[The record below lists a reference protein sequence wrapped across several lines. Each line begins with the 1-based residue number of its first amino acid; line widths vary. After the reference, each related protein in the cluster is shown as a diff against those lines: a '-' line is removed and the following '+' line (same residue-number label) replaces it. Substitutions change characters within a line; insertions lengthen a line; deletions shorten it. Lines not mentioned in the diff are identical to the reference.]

1 MRFVQTVRLITFLCI
16 LNTSALKLSDS
27 QNFLRQSDE
36 KKGKAEHGN
45 ELENFKATLEML
57 LPYRR
62 KKTIS
67 GEEKRKGI
75 QDLS

>member
-1 MRFVQTVRLITFLCI
+1 MRSVHTVMLTIYLCI

-45 ELENFKATLEML
+45 ELEKFKAAFEML
-57 LPYRR
+57 LPCTR
-62 KKTIS
+62 KKS
-67 GEEKRKGI
+67 EEEKTKGI
-75 QDLS
+75 QDLE